1 MCHVQWGQF
10 VQPTKKKDIKNL
22 SSFGKNLGI
31 AFQIT
36 DDLIGVM
43 GDPKITKK
51 PVGND
56 LREGKKSLPIL
67 MAIKLAKGKNRKT
80 ILKAFGNHEISKS
93 ELKKAIDVIQILGIE
108 ENVRN
113 QALKYAERA
122 EKSLSEYSGTA
133 KKELIELLDFVVKR
147 SL

>member
-1 MCHVQWGQF
+1 M
-10 VQPTKKKDIKNL
+10 
-22 SSFGKNLGI
+22 GI

-67 MAIKLAKGKNRKT
+67 MAIKSSKGNNRKV
-80 ILKAFGNHEISKS
+80 ILKAFGNPKATKND
-93 ELKKAIDVIQILGIE
+93 LKNAVDVIRSLGIE
-108 ENVRN
+108 EEVRT
-113 QALKYAERA
+113 QALKYAEIA
-122 EKSLSEYSGTA
+122 KKSLSEYSGSSKT
-133 KKELIELLDFVVKR
+133 ELIDLLDFVVRR